1 MQCPYC
7 QTPQL
12 AAASECPACRI
23 TFPRTSALVGA
34 LPRLAPVVAD
44 TTRSLSAAEQ
54 GKLKARIEKMQR
66 RFPQLVLQVV
76 MHHFPNE
83 HPFSMHVFWL
93 FNAGNFAGDGRRGKE
108 NHALLVALDPARAE
122 AAIIPGYGLET
133 FIKTEA
139 LDHLLELASPAWEH
153 ERWSDGLFSI
163 LNGLD
168 QLIESIAVPGGA
180 IHGARDTE
188 F

>member
-7 QTPQL
+7 QTLLQ

-44 TTRSLSAAEQ
+44 TTRSLSAADQ

-66 RFPQLVLQVV
+66 RFPQLVMQVV
-76 MHHFPNE
+76 MHQFPTE
-83 HPFSMHVFWL
+83 HPFSMHIFWL
-93 FNAGNFAGDGRRGKE
+93 FNAGSFASDICRGKD
-108 NHALLVALDPARAE
+108 NHALLVALDPARCE
-122 AAIIPGYGLET
+122 AAIMPGYGLEP

-153 ERWSDGLFSI
+153 QRWADGLCGI
-163 LNGLD
+163 LDGLD
-168 QLIESIAVPGGA
+168 QLIESIAIPTAAVSGSWDG
-180 IHGARDTE
+180 DT
-188 F
+188 